1 MATETTL
8 KSRLMH
14 CAKTTSQ
21 WSTNGTKVGKK
32 GELLLEIIDTNHFK
46 VKVGDGVT
54 GYSSLPY
61 MGEKWGDV
69 IKIYNLTNTSTGTT
83 KIANGDTLE
92 QAMQKIQANLNTL
105 NDKVY
110 VTYSDT
116 TPNAP
121 TASGSAGTST
131 KVSRGDHA
139 HPKQQDSYISK
150 NANAAGG
157 EDYRL
162 VLIDTTT
169 GTATF
174 APLVGS
180 ASNLKYDGLKFT
192 ATLSS
197 ETTWGS
203 YSVSD
208 FAKLTSGKISLSV
221 IPDSVLGQL
230 EYIGTWNAT
239 TGTAVSDTRPNIEDG
254 NTKRLYRKGD
264 YYIVKTAG
272 TKLPD
277 TKTITELDGLQIGDW
292 IVYNGTTWDKID
304 NTDYIKT
311 VAGISPKNGDVTID
325 DIVDA
330 LNKKSLTATTLKNA
344 RTFSL
349 SGDVTATGV
358 SFDGSDNVTLSTTIS
373 DNAVTTTK
381 IKDANVTTAKIAA
394 GAVTTAKIADANVT
408 ADKLAKDSV
417 TTNKIVDANVTTDKI
432 ADSAVTTAKI
442 NASAV
447 TEAKIGTSA
456 VTTAKIADSA
466 VTDAKI
472 TSMNANKLTQS
483 TGEYLVLDGN
493 FF

>member
-14 CAKTTSQ
+14 CAKTTEQ
-21 WSTNGTKVGKK
+21 WSTNGAKVGKK

-69 IKIYNLTNTSTGTT
+69 IKIYNITNTSTGTT

-121 TASGSAGTST
+121 TTSGSAGTST

-150 NANAAGG
+150 DANDAGG

-192 ATLSS
+192 ATLSG

-203 YSVSD
+203 YSTSD
-208 FAKLTSGKISLSV
+208 FAKLTGGKISLSV

-230 EYIGTWNAT
+230 EYVGTWDAS
-239 TGTAVSDTRPNIEDG
+239 TGKAVSDARPNVEDG
-254 NTKRLYRKGD
+254 TTKRPYRKGD
-264 YYIVKTAG
+264 YLIITTGASAG
-272 TKLPD
+272 KLP
-277 TKTITELDGLQIGDW
+277 TTNATLELAVGDW
-292 IVYNGTTWDKID
+292 IVFNGTSWDKVD

-311 VAGISPKNGDVTID
+311 VAGITPTNGDISIDSLVT
-325 DIVDA
+325 A

-358 SFDGSDNVTLSTTIS
+358 SFDGSANVALSTTIAT
-373 DNAVTTTK
+373 DAVTTTK

-394 GAVTTAKIADANVT
+394 GAVTTAKIANANVT
-408 ADKLAKDSV
+408 ADKLANDSV
-417 TTNKIVDANVTTDKI
+417 TTDKIVDANVTTAKI
-432 ADSAVTTAKI
+432 ADSAITTAKI
-442 NASAV
+442 NTGAV
-447 TEAKIGTSA
+447 TEAKIGASA
-456 VTTAKIADSA
+456 VTTAKIADGA
-466 VTDAKI
+466 VTNVKI
-472 TSMNANKLTQS
+472 ASMNANKLTQT
-483 TGEYLVLDGN
+483 TGDYLVLDGN

>member
-14 CAKTTSQ
+14 CAKTTAQ

-61 MGEKWGDV
+61 MGEKWGNV
-69 IKIYNLTNTSTGTT
+69 IKIYNLNATAPTDTT
-83 KIANGDTLE
+83 LANGDTLE
-92 QAMQKIQANLNTL
+92 QAMLKIKTNLNTL
-105 NDKVY
+105 NNKVY

-116 TPNAP
+116 TPSAP
-121 TASGSAGTST
+121 TTSGSAGTST
-131 KVSRGDHA
+131 KVSRGDHS

-150 NANAAGG
+150 DANNAGG

-174 APLVGS
+174 ASLTGS
-180 ASNLKYDGLKFT
+180 ASNLKYDGLKLT
-192 ATLSS
+192 ATLSG
-197 ETTWGS
+197 ETTWGG
-203 YSVSD
+203 YSTSS
-208 FAKLTSGKISLSV
+208 FAKLTGGKISLSV

-230 EYIGTWNAT
+230 EYVGTWDASK
-239 TGTAVSDTRPNIEDG
+239 GAAVSDARPNVEG
-254 NTKRLYRKGD
+254 GTTKRDYRKGD
-264 YYIVKTAG
+264 YLIITTGASKG
-272 TKLPD
+272 KLP
-277 TKTITELDGLQIGDW
+277 TTNATLELAIGDW
-292 IVYNGTTWDKID
+292 IVFNGTSWDKID

-311 VAGISPKNGDVTID
+311 VAGLSPKNGDIDID
-325 DIVDA
+325 DIVTE
-330 LNKKSLTATTLKNA
+330 LNKKSLIATTLKNA

-358 SFDGSDNVTLSTTIS
+358 SFDGSANVALSTTIAT
-373 DNAVTTTK
+373 NAVTTTK

-417 TTNKIVDANVTTDKI
+417 TTAKIVDANVTTDKI

-442 NASAV
+442 DSSAV
-447 TEAKIGTSA
+447 TEAKLGTSA
-456 VTTAKIADSA
+456 VTTTKIADGA

-472 TSMNANKLTQS
+472 NTMNANKLTQT
-483 TGEYLVLDGN
+483 TGDYLVLDGN

>member
-14 CAKTTSQ
+14 CAKTTEQ

-54 GYSSLPY
+54 GYSALPY
-61 MGEKWGDV
+61 MGEKWGNV
-69 IKIYNLTNTSTGTT
+69 VKIYNINNTTTDTT

-92 QAMQKIQANLNTL
+92 QALQKLQANINTL
-105 NDKVY
+105 NNKTY

-121 TASGSAGTST
+121 EATGSAGKST
-131 KVSRGDHA
+131 EVSRGDHA
-139 HPKQQDSYISK
+139 HPKQQDSYIK
-150 NANAAGG
+150 ANAIQ
-157 EDYRL
+157 DTNYQL
-162 VLIDTTT
+162 VVIDASK
-169 GTATF
+169 GTATYV
-174 APLVGS
+174 PLYGS
-180 ASNLKYDGLKFT
+180 GSNLKFDGTKLT
-192 ATLSS
+192 ATLSKDS
-197 ETTWGS
+197 TFAGHGIS
-203 YSVSD
+203 NFALLSGGKLSV
-208 FAKLTSGKISLSV
+208 SV

-239 TGTAVSDTRPNIEDG
+239 TGKAVSDTRPLEGEVI
-254 NTKRLYRKGD
+254 RAYRKGD

-277 TKTITELDGLQIGDW
+277 ATTITELDGLQIGDW

-304 NTDYIKT
+304 NTDYIKS
-311 VAGISPKNGDVTID
+311 VAGISPTNGDITIEE
-325 DIVDA
+325 IVEVI
-330 LNKKSLTATTLKNA
+330 NNQTIIATTLKNS
-344 RTFSL
+344 RNFSL
-349 SGDVTATGV
+349 SGDVTATAV
-358 SFDGSDNVTLSTTIS
+358 SFDGSADVALSTTIAN
-373 DNAVTTTK
+373 DAITTDK
-381 IKDANVTTAKIAA
+381 IKDANVTNAKLATD
-394 GAVTTAKIADANVT
+394 AVTTAKIADANVT

-432 ADSAVTTAKI
+432 ADNAVTTDKI

-456 VTTAKIADSA
+456 VTTTKIADSA

-472 TSMNANKLTQS
+472 NTMNANKLTQT
-483 TGEYLVLDGN
+483 TGDYLVLDGN

>member
-1 MATETTL
+1 MATEKTL

-14 CAKTTSQ
+14 CAKTTAQ

-69 IKIYNLTNTSTGTT
+69 IKIYNLNATAPTNTTL
-83 KIANGDTLE
+83 ANGDTLE
-92 QAMQKIQANLNTL
+92 QAMLKIKTNLNTL
-105 NDKVY
+105 NNKVY

-116 TPNAP
+116 TPSAP
-121 TASGSAGTST
+121 TTSGSAGTST

-150 NANAAGG
+150 DANAAGG

-169 GTATF
+169 GTTTF

-192 ATLSS
+192 ATLSG
-197 ETTWGS
+197 ETTWGGFS
-203 YSVSD
+203 TSS

-230 EYIGTWNAT
+230 EYIGTWDAT
-239 TGTAVSDTRPNIEDG
+239 TGKAVSDTRPLEGEVI
-254 NTKRLYRKGD
+254 RAYRKGD

-311 VAGISPKNGDVTID
+311 VAGITPKNGDIDID
-325 DIVDA
+325 DIVTE

-373 DNAVTTTK
+373 DDAVTTT
-381 IKDANVTTAKIAA
+381 
-394 GAVTTAKIADANVT
+394 
-408 ADKLAKDSV
+408 
-417 TTNKIVDANVTTDKI
+417 
-432 ADSAVTTAKI
+432 
-442 NASAV
+442 
-447 TEAKIGTSA
+447 
-456 VTTAKIADSA
+456 KIADSA
-466 VTDAKI
+466 VTDVKI
-472 TSMNANKLTQS
+472 NTMNANKLTQT
-483 TGEYLVLDGN
+483 TGDYLVLDGN

>member
-54 GYSSLPY
+54 GYSSLPF

-69 IKIYNLTNTSTGTT
+69 IKIYNLNATAPTETT
-83 KIANGDTLE
+83 LANGDTLE
-92 QAMQKIQANLNTL
+92 QAMLKIKTNLNTL
-105 NDKVY
+105 NNKVY

-121 TASGSAGTST
+121 TTSGSAGTST

-139 HPKQQDSYISK
+139 HPKQQDSYIK
-150 NANAAGG
+150 NDANADGG

-162 VLIDTTT
+162 VLIDNTT

-174 APLVGS
+174 ASLCGS

-197 ETTWGS
+197 ETTWGGLS
-203 YSVSD
+203 TSD

-230 EYIGTWNAT
+230 EYIGTWDAT
-239 TGTAVSDTRPNIEDG
+239 TGKAVSDTRPLEGEVI
-254 NTKRLYRKGD
+254 RAYRKGD

-311 VAGISPKNGDVTID
+311 VAGITPTNGDILIS

-330 LNKKSLTATTLKNA
+330 LNKKSLIATTLKNA

-358 SFDGSDNVTLSTTIS
+358 SFDGSANVALSTTIAT
-373 DNAVTTTK
+373 DAVTTTK

-394 GAVTTAKIADANVT
+394 GAITTAKIADKNVT
-408 ADKLAKDSV
+408 ADKLADDSI

-442 NASAV
+442 NTGAV

-456 VTTAKIADSA
+456 VTTTKIADGA

-472 TSMNANKLTQS
+472 NTMNANKLTQT

>member
-14 CAKTTSQ
+14 CAKTTAQ

-69 IKIYNLTNTSTGTT
+69 IKIYNLNATAPTNTTL
-83 KIANGDTLE
+83 ANGDTLE
-92 QAMQKIQANLNTL
+92 QAMLKIKTNLNTL
-105 NDKVY
+105 NNKVY

-116 TPNAP
+116 TPSAP
-121 TASGSAGTST
+121 TTSGSAGTST

-150 NANAAGG
+150 DANAAGG

-162 VLIDTTT
+162 VLIDNTTD
-169 GTATF
+169 TATF
-174 APLVGS
+174 APLYGS
-180 ASNLKYDGLKFT
+180 ASNLKYNGSKFT
-192 ATLSS
+192 ADLSG
-197 ETTWGS
+197 ETTWGG
-203 YSVSD
+203 YSISN

-230 EYIGTWNAT
+230 EYIGTWDAT
-239 TGTAVSDTRPNIEDG
+239 TGKAVSDTRPLEGEVI
-254 NTKRLYRKGD
+254 RAYRKGD

-311 VAGISPKNGDVTID
+311 VAGITPKNGDIDID
-325 DIVDA
+325 DIVTE

-349 SGDVTATGV
+349 SGDVKATGV
-358 SFDGSDNVTLSTTIS
+358 SFNGSADVTLSTTIAT
-373 DNAVTTTK
+373 DAVTTTK

-394 GAVTTAKIADANVT
+394 SAITTDKIADANVT
-408 ADKLAKDSV
+408 ADKLADDSV
-417 TTNKIVDANVTTDKI
+417 TTAKIVDANVTTDKI

-442 NASAV
+442 NTGAVTEGKIGASAV
-447 TEAKIGTSA
+447 T
-456 VTTAKIADSA
+456 TTKIADSA
-466 VTDAKI
+466 VTDVKI
-472 TSMNANKLTQS
+472 NTMNANKLTQT
-483 TGEYLVLDGN
+483 TGDYLVLDGN

>member
-14 CAKTTSQ
+14 CAKTTAQ

-61 MGEKWGDV
+61 MGEKWGDI
-69 IKIYNLTNTSTGTT
+69 IKIYNLNATAPTDTT
-83 KIANGDTLE
+83 LANGDTLE
-92 QAMQKIQANLNTL
+92 KAMLKIKANLKTL

-116 TPNAP
+116 TPSAP
-121 TASGSAGTST
+121 TTSGSAGTST
-131 KVSRGDHA
+131 EVSRGDHA
-139 HPKQQDSYISK
+139 HPKQDDSYIK
-150 NANAAGG
+150 GDANSAGG
-157 EDYRL
+157 ENYRL
-162 VLIDTTT
+162 VLIDDTT

-174 APLVGS
+174 APLYGS
-180 ASNLKYDGLKFT
+180 ASNLKYDGSKLT
-192 ATLSS
+192 ADLSD
-197 ETTWGS
+197 ETTWGG
-203 YSVSD
+203 YSTSS
-208 FAKLTSGKISLSV
+208 FAKLTGGKISLSV

-230 EYIGTWNAT
+230 EYIGTWDAT
-239 TGTAVSDTRPNIEDG
+239 TGKAVSDTRPLEGGVI
-254 NTKRLYRKGD
+254 RAYRKGD

-311 VAGISPKNGDVTID
+311 VAGITPTNGDILIS

-330 LNKKSLTATTLKNA
+330 LNKKSLIATTLKNA

-358 SFDGSDNVTLSTTIS
+358 SFDGSADVALSTTIAT
-373 DNAVTTTK
+373 DAVTTTK
-381 IKDANVTTAKIAA
+381 IKDANVTTAKIADSA
-394 GAVTTAKIADANVT
+394 ITTAKIADKNVT
-408 ADKLAKDSV
+408 ADKLADDSV
-417 TTNKIVDANVTTDKI
+417 TTAKIVDTNVTTDKI
-432 ADSAVTTAKI
+432 ADSAVTTDKI
-442 NASAV
+442 NAGAV
-447 TEAKIGTSA
+447 TEAKLGTSA
-456 VTTAKIADSA
+456 VTTDKIADDA

-472 TSMNANKLTQS
+472 NTMNAKKLTQT
-483 TGEYLVLDGN
+483 TGDYLVLDGN

>member
-14 CAKTTSQ
+14 CAKTTAQ

-69 IKIYNLTNTSTGTT
+69 IKIYNITNTSTGTT

-121 TASGSAGTST
+121 TTSGSAGTST

-150 NANAAGG
+150 DANSAGG

-174 APLVGS
+174 ASLTGS
-180 ASNLKYDGLKFT
+180 ASNLKYDGLKLT
-192 ATLSS
+192 ATLSG
-197 ETTWGS
+197 ETTWGGFS
-203 YSVSD
+203 TSS
-208 FAKLTSGKISLSV
+208 FAKLTGGKISLSV

-230 EYIGTWNAT
+230 EYVGTWNAS
-239 TGTAVSDTRPNIEDG
+239 TGTAVSDARPNVEGGD
-254 NTKRLYRKGD
+254 TKRPYRKGD
-264 YYIVKTAG
+264 YLIITTGASTG
-272 TKLPD
+272 KLPTTSD
-277 TKTITELDGLQIGDW
+277 TLELAVGDW
-292 IVYNGTTWDKID
+292 IVFNGTSWDKVD

-311 VAGISPKNGDVTID
+311 VGGISPTNGDILIG

-330 LNKKSLTATTLKNA
+330 LNKKSLIATTLKNA

-358 SFDGSDNVTLSTTIS
+358 SFDGSDNVTLSTTIAT
-373 DNAVTTTK
+373 NAVTTTK
-381 IKDANVTTAKIAA
+381 IKDANVTTAKIA
-394 GAVTTAKIADANVT
+394 DANVT
-408 ADKLAKDSV
+408 ANKLADDSV
-417 TTNKIVDANVTTDKI
+417 TTDKIVDANVTTDKI

-442 NASAV
+442 NTGAV
-447 TEAKIGTSA
+447 TEAKIGASA

-466 VTDAKI
+466 VTNVKI
-472 TSMNANKLTQS
+472 ASVNANKLTQT

>member
-14 CAKTTSQ
+14 CAKTTAQ

-69 IKIYNLTNTSTGTT
+69 IKIYNITNTSTGTT

-150 NANAAGG
+150 DANAAGG

-174 APLVGS
+174 APLTGS

-192 ATLSS
+192 ATLSG
-197 ETTWGS
+197 ETTWGGFS
-203 YSVSD
+203 TSS
-208 FAKLTSGKISLSV
+208 FAKLTGGKISLSV

-230 EYIGTWNAT
+230 EYVGTWNAS
-239 TGTAVSDTRPNIEDG
+239 TGTAVSDARPNVEDG
-254 NTKRLYRKGD
+254 TTKRPYRKGD
-264 YYIVKTAG
+264 YLIITTGASKG
-272 TKLPD
+272 KLPTTTD
-277 TKTITELDGLQIGDW
+277 TLELAVGDW
-292 IVYNGTTWDKID
+292 IVFNGTSWDKVD

-311 VAGISPKNGDVTID
+311 VAGISPKNGDIDID

-358 SFDGSDNVTLSTTIS
+358 SFDGSDNVALSTTIAT
-373 DNAVTTTK
+373 NAVTTTK
-381 IKDANVTTAKIAA
+381 IKDANVTTAKIAD
-394 GAVTTAKIADANVT
+394 GAVTTAKIADKNVT
-408 ADKLAKDSV
+408 ADKLADDSV

-447 TEAKIGTSA
+447 TEAKIGASA

-466 VTDAKI
+466 VTDVKI
-472 TSMNANKLTQS
+472 TSMNAKKLTQT
-483 TGEYLVLDGN
+483 TGDYLVLDGN

>member
-14 CAKTTSQ
+14 CAKTTEQ
-21 WSTNGTKVGKK
+21 WSTNGAKVGKK

-61 MGEKWGDV
+61 MGEKWGNV
-69 IKIYNLTNTSTGTT
+69 IKIYNITNTSTGTT

-121 TASGSAGTST
+121 TTSGSAGTST

-150 NANAAGG
+150 DANDAGG

-174 APLVGS
+174 APLYGS
-180 ASNLKYDGLKFT
+180 ASNLKYDGLKLT

-208 FAKLTSGKISLSV
+208 FAKLTGGKISLSV

-230 EYIGTWNAT
+230 EYVGTWDASA
-239 TGTAVSDTRPNIEDG
+239 GKAVSDARPNVEG
-254 NTKRLYRKGD
+254 GTTKRDYRKGD
-264 YYIVKTAG
+264 YLIITTGASKG
-272 TKLPD
+272 KLPTTSD
-277 TKTITELDGLQIGDW
+277 TLELAVGDW
-292 IVYNGTTWDKID
+292 IVFNGTSWDKVD

-311 VAGISPKNGDVTID
+311 VAGISPKNGDIDID
-325 DIVDA
+325 DISQST
-330 LNKKSLTATTLKNA
+330 LNKILGEFLRLEEVQTQLKW
-344 RTFSL
+344 
-349 SGDVTATGV
+349 
-358 SFDGSDNVTLSTTIS
+358 
-373 DNAVTTTK
+373 
-381 IKDANVTTAKIAA
+381 
-394 GAVTTAKIADANVT
+394 
-408 ADKLAKDSV
+408 
-417 TTNKIVDANVTTDKI
+417 
-432 ADSAVTTAKI
+432 
-442 NASAV
+442 
-447 TEAKIGTSA
+447 EKIG
-456 VTTAKIADSA
+456 
-466 VTDAKI
+466 
-472 TSMNANKLTQS
+472 N
-483 TGEYLVLDGN
+483 
-493 FF
+493 

>member
-14 CAKTTSQ
+14 CAKTTEQ

-61 MGEKWGDV
+61 MGEKWGNV
-69 IKIYNLTNTSTGTT
+69 IKIYNLNATAPTDTT
-83 KIANGDTLE
+83 LANGDTLE
-92 QAMQKIQANLNTL
+92 GAMLKIKTNLNTL
-105 NDKVY
+105 NNKTY

-121 TASGSAGTST
+121 EATGSAGTST
-131 KVSRGDHA
+131 EVSRGDHK
-139 HPKQQDSYISK
+139 HPKQQDSYIK
-150 NANAAGG
+150 ANAIQ
-157 EDYRL
+157 DTNYQL
-162 VLIDTTT
+162 VVIDASK
-169 GTATF
+169 GTATYV
-174 APLVGS
+174 PLYGS
-180 ASNLKYDGLKFT
+180 GTNLKYDGIKLT
-192 ATLSS
+192 AQLSGDS
-197 ETTWGS
+197 SFGGHKI
-203 YSVSD
+203 SD
-208 FAKLTSGKISLSV
+208 FALLSGGKISVSV

-239 TGTAVSDTRPNIEDG
+239 TGKAVSDTRPLEGEVI
-254 NTKRLYRKGD
+254 RAYRKGD

-277 TKTITELDGLQIGDW
+277 ATTITELDGLQIGDW

-304 NTDYIKT
+304 NTDYIKS
-311 VAGISPKNGDVTID
+311 VAGITPTNGDITIEE
-325 DIVDA
+325 IVEVI
-330 LNKKSLTATTLKNA
+330 NNQTIIATTLKNA

-358 SFDGSDNVTLSTTIS
+358 SFNGSDNVTLSTTIS
-373 DNAVTTTK
+373 DDAVTTTK
-381 IKDANVTTAKIAA
+381 IKDANVTTAKIAD
-394 GAVTTAKIADANVT
+394 GAITTAKIADANVT
-408 ADKLAKDSV
+408 ADKLANDSV

-442 NASAV
+442 NTGAVTEVKIGASAV
-447 TEAKIGTSA
+447 T
-456 VTTAKIADSA
+456 TTKIADSA

-472 TSMNANKLTQS
+472 NTMNANKLTQS

>member
-14 CAKTTSQ
+14 CAKTTEQ
-21 WSTNGTKVGKK
+21 WSTNGAKVGKK

-61 MGEKWGDV
+61 MGEKWGNV
-69 IKIYNLTNTSTGTT
+69 IKIYNITNTSTGTT

-121 TASGSAGTST
+121 TTSGSAGKST
-131 KVSRGDHA
+131 KVSRGDHV

-150 NANAAGG
+150 DANAAGG

-174 APLVGS
+174 APLYGS

-208 FAKLTSGKISLSV
+208 FAKLTGGKISLSV

-230 EYIGTWNAT
+230 EYVGTWDAS
-239 TGTAVSDTRPNIEDG
+239 TGKVVSDARPNVEG
-254 NTKRLYRKGD
+254 GTTKRDYRKGD
-264 YYIVKTAG
+264 YLIITTGASKG
-272 TKLPD
+272 KLPTTSD
-277 TKTITELDGLQIGDW
+277 TLELAVGDW
-292 IVYNGTTWDKID
+292 IVFNGTSWDKVD

-311 VAGISPKNGDVTID
+311 VAGISPKNGDIDID
-325 DIVDA
+325 DIVNA

-358 SFDGSDNVTLSTTIS
+358 SFDGSANVALSTTIAT
-373 DNAVTTTK
+373 NAVTTTK
-381 IKDANVTTAKIAA
+381 IKDANVTTAKIADSA
-394 GAVTTAKIADANVT
+394 ITTAKIANANVT
-408 ADKLAKDSV
+408 ADKLATDSV
-417 TTNKIVDANVTTDKI
+417 TTDKIVDANVTTAKI

-442 NASAV
+442 NTGAV

-456 VTTAKIADSA
+456 VTTTKIADSA

-472 TSMNANKLTQS
+472 NTMNANKLTQT
-483 TGEYLVLDGN
+483 TGDYLVLDGN

>member
-14 CAKTTSQ
+14 CAKTTEQ

-61 MGEKWGDV
+61 MGEKWGNI

-105 NDKVY
+105 NNKVY

-139 HPKQQDSYISK
+139 HPKQQDSYIK
-150 NANAAGG
+150 NDANAAGG

-162 VLIDTTT
+162 VLIDNTT

-174 APLVGS
+174 ASLCGS

-192 ATLSS
+192 ATLSG
-197 ETTWGS
+197 ETTWGGLS
-203 YSVSD
+203 TSD

-230 EYIGTWNAT
+230 EYIGTWDAT
-239 TGTAVSDTRPNIEDG
+239 TGKAVSDTRPLEGEVI
-254 NTKRLYRKGD
+254 RAYRKGD

-311 VAGISPKNGDVTID
+311 VAGISPTNGDILIS

-330 LNKKSLTATTLKNA
+330 LNKKSLIATTLKNA

-358 SFDGSDNVTLSTTIS
+358 SFDGSANVALSTTIAT
-373 DNAVTTTK
+373 DAVTTTK

-442 NASAV
+442 NTGAV
-447 TEAKIGTSA
+447 TEAKIGASA
-456 VTTAKIADSA
+456 VTTTKIADSA
-466 VTDAKI
+466 VTDVKI
-472 TSMNANKLTQS
+472 NTMNAKKLTQS

>member
-14 CAKTTSQ
+14 CAKTTEQ
-21 WSTNGTKVGKK
+21 WSTNGTKIGKK

-69 IKIYNLTNTSTGTT
+69 IKIYNLNATAPTDTT
-83 KIANGDTLE
+83 LANGDTLE
-92 QAMQKIQANLNTL
+92 QAMLKIKANLNTL
-105 NDKVY
+105 NNKVY

-121 TASGSAGTST
+121 TTSGSAGTST

-139 HPKQQDSYISK
+139 HPKQKDSYISK
-150 NANAAGG
+150 DANADGG

-174 APLVGS
+174 ASLTGS
-180 ASNLKYDGLKFT
+180 ASNLKYDGLKLT
-192 ATLSS
+192 ATLSG
-197 ETTWGS
+197 ETTWGGH
-203 YSVSD
+203 SVSN
-208 FAKLTSGKISLSV
+208 FAKLTGGKISLSV

-230 EYIGTWNAT
+230 EYIGTWDAT
-239 TGTAVSDTRPNIEDG
+239 TGKAVSDTRPLEGEVI
-254 NTKRLYRKGD
+254 RAYRKGD

-311 VAGISPKNGDVTID
+311 VAGITPTNGDISIATLVTE
-325 DIVDA
+325 
-330 LNKKSLTATTLKNA
+330 LNKKSLIATTLKNA

-358 SFDGSDNVTLSTTIS
+358 SFDGSANVALSTTIAT
-373 DNAVTTTK
+373 NAVTTTK

-408 ADKLAKDSV
+408 ADKLADDSV
-417 TTNKIVDANVTTDKI
+417 TTDKIVDANVTTDKI

-456 VTTAKIADSA
+456 VTTTKIADSA

-472 TSMNANKLTQS
+472 NTMNANKLTQT
-483 TGEYLVLDGN
+483 TGDYLVLDGN

>member
-14 CAKTTSQ
+14 CAKTTAQ

-61 MGEKWGDV
+61 MGEKWGDIV
-69 IKIYNLTNTSTGTT
+69 KIYNLNATAPTDTT
-83 KIANGDTLE
+83 LANGDTLE
-92 QAMQKIQANLNTL
+92 QAMLKIKTTLNTL
-105 NDKVY
+105 NNKVY

-116 TPNAP
+116 TPSAP

-139 HPKQQDSYISK
+139 HPKQQDSYIK
-150 NANAAGG
+150 NDANAAGG

-162 VLIDTTT
+162 VLIDNTT

-174 APLVGS
+174 ASLCGS

-197 ETTWGS
+197 ETTWGGLS
-203 YSVSD
+203 TSD

-230 EYIGTWNAT
+230 EYIGTWDAT
-239 TGTAVSDTRPNIEDG
+239 TGKAVSDTRPLEGEVI
-254 NTKRLYRKGD
+254 RAYRKGD

-311 VAGISPKNGDVTID
+311 VAGITPTNGDILIS

-330 LNKKSLTATTLKNA
+330 LNKKSLIATTLKNA

-373 DNAVTTTK
+373 DDAVTTTK

-394 GAVTTAKIADANVT
+394 GAITTAKIADANVT

-456 VTTAKIADSA
+456 VTTTKIADSA
-466 VTDAKI
+466 VTDVKI
-472 TSMNANKLTQS
+472 TSMNANKLTQT
-483 TGEYLVLDGN
+483 TGDYLVLDGN

>member
-1 MATETTL
+1 
-8 KSRLMH
+8 MH
-14 CAKTTSQ
+14 CAKTTAQ

-54 GYSSLPY
+54 GYSSLPF

-69 IKIYNLTNTSTGTT
+69 IKIYNLNATAPTDTT
-83 KIANGDTLE
+83 LANGDTLE
-92 QAMQKIQANLNTL
+92 QAMLKIKTTLNTL
-105 NDKVY
+105 NNKVY

-116 TPNAP
+116 TPSFP
-121 TASGSAGTST
+121 TTSGSAGTST
-131 KVSRGDHA
+131 FVSRGDHS
-139 HPKQQDSYISK
+139 HPKQKDSYISK
-150 NANAAGG
+150 DANADGG

-174 APLVGS
+174 ASLTGS
-180 ASNLKYDGLKFT
+180 ASNLKYDGLKLT
-192 ATLSS
+192 ATLSG
-197 ETTWGS
+197 ETTWGGR
-203 YSVSD
+203 SVSD
-208 FAKLTSGKISLSV
+208 FAKLTGGKISLSV

-230 EYIGTWNAT
+230 EYIGTWDAT
-239 TGTAVSDTRPNIEDG
+239 TGKAVSDTRPLEGEVI
-254 NTKRLYRKGD
+254 RAYRKGD
-264 YYIVKTAG
+264 YYIIKTAG

-311 VAGISPKNGDVTID
+311 VAGISPTNGDILIG

-358 SFDGSDNVTLSTTIS
+358 SFDGSANVALSTTIAT
-373 DNAVTTTK
+373 DAVTTTK

-417 TTNKIVDANVTTDKI
+417 TTAKIVDANVTTDKI

-442 NASAV
+442 NADAV

-456 VTTAKIADSA
+456 VTTTKIADDA

-472 TSMNANKLTQS
+472 NTMNAKKLTQT
-483 TGEYLVLDGN
+483 TGDYLVLDGN

>member
-14 CAKTTSQ
+14 CAKTTAQ
-21 WSTNGTKVGKK
+21 WSTNGTKIGKK

-54 GYSSLPY
+54 AYSSLPY
-61 MGEKWGDV
+61 MGEKWGSV
-69 IKIYNLTNTSTGTT
+69 VKIYNIDNTSTSTT

-92 QAMQKIQANLNTL
+92 QALQKLQANINTL
-105 NDKVY
+105 NNNTY

-121 TASGSAGTST
+121 EATGSAGTST
-131 KVSRGDHA
+131 EVSRGDHK

-150 NANAAGG
+150 DANDNGG

-169 GTATF
+169 GTATYV
-174 APLVGS
+174 PLYGS
-180 ASNLKYDGLKFT
+180 GTNLKFDGKKLT
-192 ATLSS
+192 AILSS
-197 ETTWGS
+197 DSTFGGHGI
-203 YSVSD
+203 SD
-208 FAKLTSGKISLSV
+208 FALLTGGKISVSV

-239 TGTAVSDTRPNIEDG
+239 AGKAVSDTRPLEGEVI
-254 NTKRLYRKGD
+254 RAYRKGD

-304 NTDYIKT
+304 NTDYIKS
-311 VAGISPKNGDVTID
+311 VAGLSPKNGDIDID

-358 SFDGSDNVTLSTTIS
+358 SFDGSANVALSTTIAT
-373 DNAVTTTK
+373 DAVTTTK

-408 ADKLAKDSV
+408 ADKLADDSV
-417 TTNKIVDANVTTDKI
+417 TTDKIVDAN
-432 ADSAVTTAKI
+432 
-442 NASAV
+442 
-447 TEAKIGTSA
+447 

-466 VTDAKI
+466 VTTDKINTGAVTGAKI
-472 TSMNANKLTQS
+472 GASAVTTAKIADDAVTDVKINTMNAKKLTQT
-483 TGEYLVLDGN
+483 TGDYLVLDGN

>member
-14 CAKTTSQ
+14 CAKTTAQ

-54 GYSSLPY
+54 EYSSLPF

-69 IKIYNLTNTSTGTT
+69 IKIYNLNATAPTDTT
-83 KIANGDTLE
+83 LANGDTLE
-92 QAMQKIQANLNTL
+92 QAMLKIKTTLNTL
-105 NDKVY
+105 NNKVY

-116 TPNAP
+116 TPSSP
-121 TASGSAGTST
+121 TTSGSAGTST
-131 KVSRGDHA
+131 FVSRGDHA

-150 NANAAGG
+150 DANADGG

-174 APLVGS
+174 ASLTGS
-180 ASNLKYDGLKFT
+180 ASNLKYDGLKLT
-192 ATLSS
+192 ATLSG
-197 ETTWGS
+197 ETTWGGH
-203 YSVSD
+203 SVSS
-208 FAKLTSGKISLSV
+208 FAKLTGGKISLSV

-239 TGTAVSDTRPNIEDG
+239 TGKAVSDTRPLEGEVI
-254 NTKRLYRKGD
+254 RAYRKGD
-264 YYIVKTAG
+264 YYIVKTEG

-277 TKTITELDGLQIGDW
+277 ETTITELDGLQIGDW

-304 NTDYIKT
+304 NTDYIKS
-311 VAGISPKNGDVTID
+311 VAGISPTNGDITIEE
-325 DIVDA
+325 IVEVI
-330 LNKKSLTATTLKNA
+330 NNQTIIATTLKNA

-373 DNAVTTTK
+373 DDSVTTTK
-381 IKDANVTTAKIAA
+381 IKDANVTTAKIAD

-417 TTNKIVDANVTTDKI
+417 TNDKIVDANVTTDKI

-456 VTTAKIADSA
+456 VTTTKIADSA
-466 VTDAKI
+466 VTDVKI
-472 TSMNANKLTQS
+472 NTMNANKLTQT
-483 TGEYLVLDGN
+483 TGDYLVLDGN

>member
-14 CAKTTSQ
+14 CAKTTEQ
-21 WSTNGTKVGKK
+21 WSTNGAKVGKK

-61 MGEKWGDV
+61 MGEKWGNV
-69 IKIYNLTNTSTGTT
+69 IKIYNITNTSTGTT

-121 TASGSAGTST
+121 TTSGSAGTST

-150 NANAAGG
+150 DANDTGG

-192 ATLSS
+192 ATLSG

-203 YSVSD
+203 YSTSD
-208 FAKLTSGKISLSV
+208 FAKLTGGKISLSV

-230 EYIGTWNAT
+230 EYVGTWDAS
-239 TGTAVSDTRPNIEDG
+239 TGKAVSDARPNVEDG
-254 NTKRLYRKGD
+254 TTKRPYRKGD
-264 YYIVKTAG
+264 YLIITTGASAG
-272 TKLPD
+272 KLP
-277 TKTITELDGLQIGDW
+277 TTNATLELAVGDW
-292 IVYNGTTWDKID
+292 IVFNGTSWDKVD

-311 VAGISPKNGDVTID
+311 VAGITPTNGDISIDSLVT
-325 DIVDA
+325 A
-330 LNKKSLTATTLKNA
+330 LNKKSLIATTLKNA

-358 SFDGSDNVTLSTTIS
+358 SFDGSANVALSTTIAT
-373 DNAVTTTK
+373 DAVTTTK

-394 GAVTTAKIADANVT
+394 GAVTTAKIANANVT
-408 ADKLAKDSV
+408 ADKLATDSV
-417 TTNKIVDANVTTDKI
+417 TTDKIVDANVTTAKI
-432 ADSAVTTAKI
+432 ADSAITTAKI
-442 NASAV
+442 NTGAV
-447 TEAKIGTSA
+447 TEAKIGASA
-456 VTTAKIADSA
+456 VTTAKIADGA
-466 VTDAKI
+466 VTNVKI
-472 TSMNANKLTQS
+472 ASMNANKLTQ
-483 TGEYLVLDGN
+483 TAGDYLVLDGN

>member
-14 CAKTTSQ
+14 CAKTTAQ

-69 IKIYNLTNTSTGTT
+69 IKIYNLNATAPTDTT
-83 KIANGDTLE
+83 LANGDTLE
-92 QAMQKIQANLNTL
+92 KAMLKIKANLKTL

-116 TPNAP
+116 TPSAP
-121 TASGSAGTST
+121 TTSGSAGTST
-131 KVSRGDHA
+131 TVSRGDHA
-139 HPKQQDSYISK
+139 HPKQQDSYIK
-150 NANAAGG
+150 NNANSDGG
-157 EDYRL
+157 ENYRL
-162 VLIDTTT
+162 VLIDDTT

-174 APLVGS
+174 TPLYGS
-180 ASNLKYDGLKFT
+180 ASNLKYDGSKFT
-192 ATLSS
+192 ADLSG
-197 ETTWGS
+197 ETTWGGLS
-203 YSVSD
+203 TSD
-208 FAKLTSGKISLSV
+208 FAKLTGGKISLSV

-230 EYIGTWNAT
+230 EYIGTWDAEA
-239 TGTAVSDTRPNIEDG
+239 GKAVSDTRPLEG
-254 NTKRLYRKGD
+254 KVVRAYRKGD

-277 TKTITELDGLQIGDW
+277 TTTITELDGLQIGDW

-311 VAGISPKNGDVTID
+311 VAGLSPNKGDID
-325 DIVDA
+325 IDEIVA
-330 LNKKSLTATTLKNA
+330 VLNEKSLTATTLKNA

-349 SGDVTATGV
+349 SGDVAATKV
-358 SFDGSDNVTLSTTIS
+358 SFDGSDNVELSTTIAA
-373 DNAVTTTK
+373 NAVTTIK
-381 IKDANVTTAKIAA
+381 IKDANVTTAKIADS
-394 GAVTTAKIADANVT
+394 AVTTAKIADANVT
-408 ADKLAKDSV
+408 AAKLAADSV
-417 TTNKIVDANVTTDKI
+417 TTDKIVDANVTTDKI

-456 VTTAKIADSA
+456 VTTTKIADGA

-472 TSMNANKLTQS
+472 ESMNAKKLTQT
-483 TGEYLVLDGN
+483 TGDYLVLDGN

>member
-14 CAKTTSQ
+14 CAKTTAQ

-54 GYSSLPY
+54 AYSALPY
-61 MGEKWGDV
+61 MGEKWGSV
-69 IKIYNLTNTSTGTT
+69 VKIYNIDNTSTSTT

-92 QAMQKIQANLNTL
+92 QALQKLQANINTL
-105 NDKVY
+105 NNKTY

-121 TASGSAGTST
+121 EATGSAGTST
-131 KVSRGDHA
+131 EVSRGDHK
-139 HPKQQDSYISK
+139 HPKQQDSYIKGNAVQDTNYQLVVIDASK
-150 NANAAGG
+150 
-157 EDYRL
+157 
-162 VLIDTTT
+162 
-169 GTATF
+169 GTATYV
-174 APLVGS
+174 PLYGS
-180 ASNLKYDGLKFT
+180 GTNLKFDGKKLT

-197 ETTWGS
+197 DSTFGEHGI
-203 YSVSD
+203 SD
-208 FAKLTSGKISLSV
+208 FALLNGGKISVSV

-230 EYIGTWNAT
+230 EYIGTWDAT
-239 TGTAVSDTRPNIEDG
+239 AGKAVSDTRPLEGEVI
-254 NTKRLYRKGD
+254 RAYRKGD

-311 VAGISPKNGDVTID
+311 VGGITPTNGDILIG

-330 LNKKSLTATTLKNA
+330 LNKKSLIATTLKNA

-373 DNAVTTTK
+373 DDAVTTTK
-381 IKDANVTTAKIAA
+381 IKDANVTTPKIADD
-394 GAVTTAKIADANVT
+394 AVTTDKIADANVT
-408 ADKLAKDSV
+408 ADKLAKNSV
-417 TTNKIVDANVTTDKI
+417 TTDKIVDANVTTVKI
-432 ADSAVTTAKI
+432 ADSAVTTDKI
-442 NASAV
+442 NTGAV
-447 TEAKIGTSA
+447 TEAKIGASA
-456 VTTAKIADSA
+456 VTTTKIADGA
-466 VTDAKI
+466 VTDVKI
-472 TSMNANKLTQS
+472 TAMNANKLTQT
-483 TGEYLVLDGN
+483 TGDYLVLDGN

>member
-14 CAKTTSQ
+14 CAKTTAQ

-46 VKVGDGVT
+46 IKVGDGVT

-61 MGEKWGDV
+61 MGEKWGNV

-105 NDKVY
+105 NNKVY

-121 TASGSAGTST
+121 TTSGSAGTST

-139 HPKQQDSYISK
+139 HPKQQDSFISK
-150 NANAAGG
+150 DAKDTGE

-162 VLIDTTT
+162 VLIDNTT

-180 ASNLKYDGLKFT
+180 ASNLKYNGSKLT
-192 ATLSS
+192 ATLSG
-197 ETTWGS
+197 ETTWGGLS
-203 YSVSD
+203 TSD
-208 FAKLTSGKISLSV
+208 FAKLTGGKISLSV

-230 EYIGTWNAT
+230 EYIGTWDAAA
-239 TGTAVSDTRPNIEDG
+239 GKAVSDTRPLEGKVI
-254 NTKRLYRKGD
+254 RAYRKGD

-277 TKTITELDGLQIGDW
+277 KTTITELDGLQIGDW

-311 VAGISPKNGDVTID
+311 VAGLSPKNGDILIS

-330 LNKKSLTATTLKNA
+330 LNKKSLIATTLKNA

-358 SFDGSDNVTLSTTIS
+358 SFNGSANVALSTTIS
-373 DNAVTTTK
+373 NNAVTTAK
-381 IKDANVTTAKIAA
+381 IKDANVTTAKIAD
-394 GAVTTAKIADANVT
+394 GAINTAKIANANVT
-408 ADKLAKDSV
+408 ADKLADDSV
-417 TTNKIVDANVTTDKI
+417 TTDKIVDANVTTAKI

-442 NASAV
+442 NTGAV
-447 TEAKIGTSA
+447 TEAKIGASA
-456 VTTAKIADSA
+456 VTTAKMADGA
-466 VTDAKI
+466 VTDVKI
-472 TSMNANKLTQS
+472 NTMNANKLTQT
-483 TGEYLVLDGN
+483 TGDYLVLDGN

>member
-1 MATETTL
+1 
-8 KSRLMH
+8 MH
-14 CAKTTSQ
+14 CAKTTEQ

-61 MGEKWGDV
+61 MGEKWGNV
-69 IKIYNLTNTSTGTT
+69 IKIYNLNATAPTDTT
-83 KIANGDTLE
+83 LANGDTLE
-92 QAMQKIQANLNTL
+92 QAMLKIKANLNTL

-131 KVSRGDHA
+131 KVSRSDHA
-139 HPKQQDSYISK
+139 HPKQQDSYIEK
-150 NANAAGG
+150 NANPDGG

-162 VLIDTTT
+162 VLIDNTT

-174 APLVGS
+174 ASLYSS

-192 ATLSS
+192 AILSS
-197 ETTWGS
+197 ETTWGGLS
-203 YSVSD
+203 TSD

-230 EYIGTWNAT
+230 EYIGTWDAT
-239 TGTAVSDTRPNIEDG
+239 AGKAVSDTRPLEGGVI
-254 NTKRLYRKGD
+254 RAYRKGD

-311 VAGISPKNGDVTID
+311 VAGITPTNGDILIS

-330 LNKKSLTATTLKNA
+330 LNKKSLIATTLKNA

-358 SFDGSDNVTLSTTIS
+358 SFNGSDNVALSTTIAT
-373 DNAVTTTK
+373 DAVTTTK
-381 IKDANVTTAKIAA
+381 IKDANVTTAKIADSA
-394 GAVTTAKIADANVT
+394 ITTAKIANKNVT
-408 ADKLAKDSV
+408 ADKLADDSV

-456 VTTAKIADSA
+456 VTTTKIADSA

-472 TSMNANKLTQS
+472 NTMNAKKLTQT
-483 TGEYLVLDGN
+483 TGDYLVLDGN

>member
-14 CAKTTSQ
+14 CAKTTEQ

-116 TPNAP
+116 TPKAP

-131 KVSRGDHA
+131 KVSRSDHA
-139 HPKQQDSYISK
+139 HPKQQDSYIK
-150 NANAAGG
+150 ADAIQDTN
-157 EDYRL
+157 YQL
-162 VLIDTTT
+162 VVIDTPK
-169 GTATF
+169 GTATYV
-174 APLVGS
+174 PLYGS
-180 ASNLKYDGLKFT
+180 GTNLTFDGKKLT

-197 ETTWGS
+197 DTTFGGHGI
-203 YSVSD
+203 SD
-208 FAKLTSGKISLSV
+208 FALLTGGKISLSV

-230 EYIGTWNAT
+230 EYIGTWDAT
-239 TGTAVSDTRPNIEDG
+239 AGKAVSDTRPLEGEVI
-254 NTKRLYRKGD
+254 RAYRKGD

-272 TKLPD
+272 TELPD

-311 VAGISPKNGDVTID
+311 VAGITPTKGDILAG

-330 LNKKSLTATTLKNA
+330 LNKKNLIATTLKDA

-358 SFDGSDNVTLSTTIS
+358 SFDGSANVALSTTIAT
-373 DNAVTTTK
+373 DAVTTTK
-381 IKDANVTTAKIAA
+381 IKDANVTTAKIADSA
-394 GAVTTAKIADANVT
+394 ITTAKIANKNVT
-408 ADKLAKDSV
+408 ADKLADDSV

-456 VTTAKIADSA
+456 VTTTKIADSA

-472 TSMNANKLTQS
+472 TSMNAKKLTQT
-483 TGEYLVLDGN
+483 TGDYLVLDGN

>member
-1 MATETTL
+1 MAIETTL

-14 CAKTTSQ
+14 CAKTTEQ

-69 IKIYNLTNTSTGTT
+69 VKIYNLNATAPTDTT
-83 KIANGDTLE
+83 LANGDTLE
-92 QAMQKIQANLNTL
+92 QAMLKIKTTLNTL
-105 NDKVY
+105 NNKTY

-121 TASGSAGTST
+121 EATGSAGTST
-131 KVSRGDHA
+131 EVSRGDHA
-139 HPKQQDSYISK
+139 HPKQQDSYIK
-150 NANAAGG
+150 ANAIQ
-157 EDYRL
+157 DTNYQL
-162 VLIDTTT
+162 VVIDASK
-169 GTATF
+169 GTATYV
-174 APLVGS
+174 PLYGS
-180 ASNLKYDGLKFT
+180 GTNLKFDGKKLT
-192 ATLSS
+192 ATLSNDS
-197 ETTWGS
+197 TFAG
-203 YSVSD
+203 YGIRD
-208 FAKLTSGKISLSV
+208 FALLSGGKISLSV

-230 EYIGTWNAT
+230 EYIGTWDAT
-239 TGTAVSDTRPNIEDG
+239 TGKAVSDTRPLEGGVIR
-254 NTKRLYRKGD
+254 TYRKGD

-277 TKTITELDGLQIGDW
+277 ATTITELDGLQIGDW

-304 NTDYIKT
+304 NTDYIKS
-311 VAGISPKNGDVTID
+311 VAGISPTNGDITIEE
-325 DIVDA
+325 IVEVI
-330 LNKKSLTATTLKNA
+330 NNQTIIATTLKNA

-358 SFDGSDNVTLSTTIS
+358 SFDGSANVALSTTIAT
-373 DNAVTTTK
+373 DAVTTTK

-408 ADKLAKDSV
+408 ADKLADDSV
-417 TTNKIVDANVTTDKI
+417 TTDKIVDANVTTAKI

-442 NASAV
+442 NTGAV
-447 TEAKIGTSA
+447 TEAKIGASA

-472 TSMNANKLTQS
+472 NTMNANKLTQ
-483 TGEYLVLDGN
+483 TTDDYLVLDGN

>member
-14 CAKTTSQ
+14 CAKTTEQ

-61 MGEKWGDV
+61 MGEKWGNV

-92 QAMQKIQANLNTL
+92 GAMQKIQANLNTL

-116 TPNAP
+116 TPSAP
-121 TASGSAGTST
+121 TTSGSAGKST
-131 KVSRGDHA
+131 EVSRGDHA
-139 HPKQQDSYISK
+139 HPKQQDSYIK
-150 NANAAGG
+150 NDANADGG

-169 GTATF
+169 GTDTF
-174 APLVGS
+174 APLYGS

-192 ATLSS
+192 ATLSN

-203 YSVSD
+203 YSISD
-208 FAKLTSGKISLSV
+208 FAKLSGGKISVSV

-239 TGTAVSDTRPNIEDG
+239 TGKAVSDTRPLEGGVI
-254 NTKRLYRKGD
+254 RAYRKGD

-277 TKTITELDGLQIGDW
+277 ATTITELDGLQIGDW

-304 NTDYIKT
+304 NTDYIKS
-311 VAGISPKNGDVTID
+311 VAGISPTNGDITIKE
-325 DIVDA
+325 IVEVI
-330 LNKKSLTATTLKNA
+330 NNQTIIATTLKNA
-344 RTFSL
+344 RTLSL
-349 SGDVTATGV
+349 SGDITATGV

-373 DNAVTTTK
+373 DDAVTTTK
-381 IKDANVTTAKIAA
+381 IKDANVTTAKIAD
-394 GAVTTAKIADANVT
+394 GAITTAKIADANVT

-432 ADSAVTTAKI
+432 ADSAVTTDKI
-442 NASAV
+442 NTGAVTEVKIGASAV
-447 TEAKIGTSA
+447 T
-456 VTTAKIADSA
+456 TTKIADSA

-472 TSMNANKLTQS
+472 NTMNANKLTQS